1 MATRVETDNEIKVES
16 IKTISGV
23 KYEGHWIG
31 YSLKE
36 YFTSSECM
44 LSWQCTT

>member
-1 MATRVETDNEIKVES
+1 MATRVETDNEIKVER

-23 KYEGHWIG
+23 KYEGHQIG

-36 YFTSSECM
+36 YFPSSECM
-44 LSWQCTT
+44 QSWQCTT